1 MRRAAL
7 PFPDYP
13 RWVLDRDFPP
23 SLCLAYLKRVIPAL
37 ERGVFRRSFPNLRI
51 MNLFLKHSILATLV
65 ATPVVSHAAQL
76 QVSATNKLPLAR
88 ASQTIEIPAAD
99 LAPLEAKTLN
109 LIHVKDSTGRELV
122 CQALDTDGDPLRTF
136 DAVIFQADFAP
147 GEIKTFTLSVG
158 AKQVYRKEQFKAF
171 GRFVRERF
179 DDFTW
184 ENDLIAHRTYG
195 PALEAW
201 QGEPLT
207 SSTFDIWSKR
217 TPRMVVSDWYLA
229 DDYHVDH
236 GEGADFY
243 SAGLSRGCGGSGLWA
258 HDKLWVSRNFVSSN
272 VLANGP
278 IRVLFELEYAPF
290 PVAGGEVSESKRIS
304 LDAGQQFGRFQNR
317 YKSVQPFPL
326 TVAAGLKKVAGE
338 VVETN
343 GERGWLAK
351 WEKMEKNAGHQGLAV
366 IARPGGFDKAV
377 EDTLNHLVL
386 FKPDPT
392 HVTTYW
398 AGFCWDKAGRFTD
411 APVWSRH
418 VDEFA
423 RGLASPLEI
432 KTTTL
437 P

>member
-1 MRRAAL
+1 M
-7 PFPDYP
+7 
-13 RWVLDRDFPP
+13 
-23 SLCLAYLKRVIPAL
+23 K
-37 ERGVFRRSFPNLRI
+37 
-51 MNLFLKHSILATLV
+51 LFLKNSAITALIAFP
-65 ATPVVSHAAQL
+65 AISQAAQL
-76 QVSATNKLPLAR
+76 QVTATNKLPLAR

-99 LAPLEAKTLN
+99 LAPLAAKTLN
-109 LIHVKDSTGRELV
+109 LIHVKDSAGRELV
-122 CQALDTDGDPLRTF
+122 CQALDTNGDELRAF
-136 DAVIFQADFAP
+136 DAVIFQADFAAV
-147 GEIKTFTLSVG
+147 ETKTFTLSVG
-158 AKQVYRKEQFKAF
+158 TKQLYPKEEYKAF

-195 PALEAW
+195 HALETW
-201 QGEPLT
+201 KGEPLT
-207 SSTFDIWSKR
+207 SSTIDIWSKR

-258 HDKLWVSRNFVSSN
+258 DDKLWVSKNFVSSN

-290 PVAGGEVSESKRIS
+290 PVAGGELSESKRIS
-304 LDAGQQFGRFQNR
+304 LDAGQQFDQFQSR
-317 YKSVQPFPL
+317 YKFVQPVAP

-338 VVETN
+338 TVAVDAAQ
-343 GERGWLAK
+343 GWLAK

-366 IARPGGFDKAV
+366 IASPGRFDKHV
-377 EDTLNHLVL
+377 EDPLNQLVL

-411 APVWSRH
+411 AAAWTRH
-418 VDEFA
+418 VGEFA
-423 RGLASPLEI
+423 QGLASPLEI
-432 KTTTL
+432 QTTL
-437 P
+437 LK